1 MDEKDKYKNSISQ
14 IKRKSYRTTEEIL
27 HDTLKAIMWF
37 WIAFIYESNKMIVKS
52 VNEGSKRADVTNSG
66 LFYKPPS
73 VAETMK
79 YTSYMELQQHL
90 RVLNKQSIDNINDII
105 RKAGDITTV
114 SELKDM
120 IVKELESENVY
131 KIRYSNGAQVT
142 PEKYAAMVA
151 RSARMETANTTHIA
165 YAKENGTDLVQCIG
179 PYETCEVCAQ
189 YVDRVFSIS
198 GKDKRYPSLYD
209 TALKKGYN
217 IIHPNCRHE
226 FIPFFEEQHT
236 KEENDKLR
244 EQSNRPFED
253 SRTMRQK
260 NAYDLKQA
268 TNRKVWNELL
278 SYEKAKSAL
287 GKDMPYK
294 TLSAYRRAHRKGE
307 DSFDYKKSHNLLK
320 DYEQYGKWK
329 KVLGDKEMPE
339 TLAEFQEMKY
349 NNSKKFELLKDYKN
363 SVDRGAVS
371 PLIGYKKYSEIK
383 DIIDKK
389 IVGLEINGKA
399 ITGQRK
405 HFIDRVIGSVE
416 QKRNGVSIENIIKC
430 IENGQASV
438 YMANKKGQSSM
449 TIKLEHVCKLSL
461 NKDMELIQ
469 VNPLHRS

>member
-90 RVLNKQSIDNINDII
+90 RGLNKQSIDNINDII

-320 DYEQYGKWK
+320 DYEQYGRWK

-349 NNSKKFELLKDYKN
+349 NNSKKFDELK
-363 SVDRGAVS
+363 
-371 PLIGYKKYSEIK
+371 YKKDATQAYNIA
-383 DIIDKK
+383 
-389 IVGLEINGKA
+389 LN
-399 ITGQRK
+399 
-405 HFIDRVIGSVE
+405 
-416 QKRNGVSIENIIKC
+416 NGVHAGKLRNFKTYTDAQLKKSINSYKKQVQEHQDKISNPNKYIDDEKY
-430 IENGQASV
+430 NND
-438 YMANKKGQSSM
+438 MAKKGL
-449 TIKLEHVCKLSL
+449 IKKWEKDL
-461 NKDMELIQ
+461 NRNRTECMIAEEELRRRQ
-469 VNPLHRS
+469 DGR

>member
-90 RVLNKQSIDNINDII
+90 RGLNKQSIDNINDII

-179 PYETCEVCAQ
+179 PHETCEVCAQ

-307 DSFDYKKSHNLLK
+307 DSSDYKKSHNLLK
-320 DYEQYGKWK
+320 DYEQYGRWK

-349 NNSKKFELLKDYKN
+349 NNSKKFEQLNNRYTFNNKFKTQEYLLELHEGKQGKHILGHNNYKQGK
-363 SVDRGAVS
+363 SVITID
-371 PLIGYKKYSEIK
+371 LNEIRNIVNDK
-383 DIIDKK
+383 HGTGQIVITRKGVMTSKEVIKADKK
-389 IVGLEINGKA
+389 IGYGIIDNEQIYTNYMTVHYSKDGYHVVPKVLE
-399 ITGQRK
+399 
-405 HFIDRVIGSVE
+405 D
-416 QKRNGVSIENIIKC
+416 
-430 IENGQASV
+430 
-438 YMANKKGQSSM
+438 
-449 TIKLEHVCKLSL
+449 
-461 NKDMELIQ
+461 KDG
-469 VNPLHRS
+469 

>member
-1 MDEKDKYKNSISQ
+1 
-14 IKRKSYRTTEEIL
+14 
-27 HDTLKAIMWF
+27 
-37 WIAFIYESNKMIVKS
+37 

-90 RVLNKQSIDNINDII
+90 RGLNKQSIDNINDII

-349 NNSKKFELLKDYKN
+349 NNSKKFEQLNNRYTFNNKFKTQEYLLELHEGKQGKHILGHNNYKQGK
-363 SVDRGAVS
+363 SVITID
-371 PLIGYKKYSEIK
+371 LNEIRNIVNDK
-383 DIIDKK
+383 HGTGQIVITRKGVMTSKEVIKADKK
-389 IVGLEINGKA
+389 IGYGIIDNEQIYTNYMTVHYSKDGYHVVPKVLE
-399 ITGQRK
+399 
-405 HFIDRVIGSVE
+405 D
-416 QKRNGVSIENIIKC
+416 
-430 IENGQASV
+430 
-438 YMANKKGQSSM
+438 
-449 TIKLEHVCKLSL
+449 
-461 NKDMELIQ
+461 KDG
-469 VNPLHRS
+469 

>member
-1 MDEKDKYKNSISQ
+1 
-14 IKRKSYRTTEEIL
+14 
-27 HDTLKAIMWF
+27 
-37 WIAFIYESNKMIVKS
+37 
-52 VNEGSKRADVTNSG
+52 
-66 LFYKPPS
+66 
-73 VAETMK
+73 
-79 YTSYMELQQHL
+79 
-90 RVLNKQSIDNINDII
+90 
-105 RKAGDITTV
+105 
-114 SELKDM
+114 
-120 IVKELESENVY
+120 
-131 KIRYSNGAQVT
+131 
-142 PEKYAAMVA
+142 
-151 RSARMETANTTHIA
+151 
-165 YAKENGTDLVQCIG
+165 
-179 PYETCEVCAQ
+179 
-189 YVDRVFSIS
+189 
-198 GKDKRYPSLYD
+198 
-209 TALKKGYN
+209 
-217 IIHPNCRHE
+217 
-226 FIPFFEEQHT
+226 
-236 KEENDKLR
+236 
-244 EQSNRPFED
+244 
-253 SRTMRQK
+253 
-260 NAYDLKQA
+260 
-268 TNRKVWNELL
+268 
-278 SYEKAKSAL
+278 
-287 GKDMPYK
+287 MPYK

-307 DSFDYKKSHNLLK
+307 DSSDYKKSHNLLK
-320 DYEQYGKWK
+320 DYEQYGRWK